1 MNISNF
7 ACAGSNGN
15 TGIPACSWTP
25 SNITGAILIPA
36 GKSYTKADIATFWTT
51 LKADAKANTASKRIY
66 PIGAFKS
73 IEDKSTDVQIETD
86 GYGGKSFVRDG
97 DYEFM
102 FEYKNGF
109 CFYQKLRT
117 FHNKGSQ
124 FTVAF
129 IDEVNNVLWG
139 TTNSAG
145 NFTGFSLE
153 MLIVPNIKLNT
164 GAAATKYY
172 ISFGLADATELND
185 KSYVVQFTSSEKL
198 MQLSGLLDIT
208 LAQEVAITSLGL
220 VKLSAKYNCN
230 NENLGDIYPT
240 EIVTSAIWSASNKST
255 SNAITV
261 TTVTYNALL
270 KQISVDLDSTD
281 PDYPTSGGVAVI
293 TLGNVTALEAA
304 GIVGFA
310 GTSIEIT
317 IP

>member
-1 MNISNF
+1 MTISNF

-15 TGIPACSWTP
+15 TGIPACSWSP
-25 SNITGAILIPA
+25 SNITGAILIPK
-36 GKSYTKADIATFWTT
+36 GKSYTKADIATFWST
-51 LKADAKANTASKRIY
+51 LQADAKANTASQRIY
-66 PIGAFKS
+66 PIGSFKS
-73 IEDKSTDVQIETD
+73 IEDKSSEVQIETD
-86 GYGGKSFVRDG
+86 GYGGKTFVRDG

-117 FHNKGSQ
+117 FHNKNSQ

-139 TTNSAG
+139 TTNTAG
-145 NFTGFSLE
+145 EFTGFSLE
-153 MLIVPNIKLNT
+153 LLIVPNIKVNT

-172 ISFGLADATELND
+172 IDFGLSDATEIND
-185 KSYVVQFTSSEKL
+185 LTYAVQFTSSEKL
-198 MQLSGLLDIT
+198 MQLTGLLDIT
-208 LAQEVAITSLGL
+208 LGVEVAITALGL
-220 VKLSAKYNCN
+220 VQLSAKYNCN

-240 EIVTSAIWSASNKST
+240 EIITPAIWSARNKAT
-255 SNAITV
+255 GNAITV
-261 TTVTYNALL
+261 TTVTYNALT
-270 KQISVDLDSTD
+270 KRISVDLDSTD
-281 PDYPTSGGVAVI
+281 TDYPTSGGVAVI
-293 TLGNVTALEAA
+293 TLGTVSALEAA